1 MAGNAEDGD
10 LTLSRK
16 IFFTTLVA
24 QVFFFFFSKYV
35 QDPLYNRAYPF
46 LIFSLSIFIIFMGFK
61 ALLL

>member
-16 IFFTTLVA
+16 IFFTSLVA
-24 QVFFFFFSKYV
+24 QVFFFSKYV